1 MIRAIIHTTSG
12 ITANLRATHMEK
24 NGDFIEVYCGDK
36 LHGMF
41 DKGAVQYCY
50 LSKVKDNKGDENDG

>member
-12 ITANLRATHMEK
+12 TTANLKATHLEV
-24 NGDFIEVYCGDK
+24 NEDFIEVYCGDK

-41 DKGAVQYCY
+41 DKGAVQFCY
-50 LSKVKDNKGDENDG
+50 LSKSQNNREDSSNE